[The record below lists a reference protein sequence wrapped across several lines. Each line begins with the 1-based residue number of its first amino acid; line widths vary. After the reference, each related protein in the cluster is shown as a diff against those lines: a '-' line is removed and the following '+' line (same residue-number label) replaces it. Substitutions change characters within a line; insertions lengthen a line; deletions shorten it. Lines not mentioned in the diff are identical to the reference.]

1 MMLPSELIKD
11 ENEFKHSC
19 SLYGK
24 ETVKILR
31 YIQENWKEQFFTEKG
46 DTKATALRH
55 QVKNIDLIINEIADA
70 NTASAP
76 EITL

>member
-1 MMLPSELIKD
+1 MMLPSELLKD

-24 ETVKILR
+24 DTVKILR
-31 YIQENWKEQFFTEKG
+31 YIQENWKEQFFTEKS
-46 DTKATALRH
+46 DNKATALRH

>member
-11 ENEFKHSC
+11 ETEFKHSC

-31 YIQENWKEQFFTEKG
+31 YIQENWKNQVFTEKSEAKQ
-46 DTKATALRH
+46 KALIY

>member
-11 ENEFKHSC
+11 ETEFKHSC
-19 SLYGK
+19 SVYGK

-31 YIQENWKEQFFTEKG
+31 FVQDQWKERVFTEK
-46 DTKATALRH
+46 DKTKQNALIY
-55 QVKNIDLIINEIADA
+55 QVRNIELIINEIADA
-70 NTASAP
+70 NTATAP

>member
-11 ENEFKHSC
+11 DTEFKHSC
-19 SLYGK
+19 SVYGK

-31 YIQENWKEQFFTEKG
+31 YVQDQWKERVFTEK
-46 DTKATALRH
+46 DKTKQNALIY
-55 QVKNIDLIINEIADA
+55 QVRNIELIINEILDA
-70 NTASAP
+70 NTATAP

>member
-31 YIQENWKEQFFTEKG
+31 YIQDNWKDQVFTEKA
-46 DTKATALRH
+46 DNKAMALRY
-55 QVKNIDLIINEIADA
+55 QVRNLDLIINEIADA

>member
-11 ENEFKHSC
+11 ETEFKHSC

-31 YIQENWKEQFFTEKG
+31 YIQDNWKNQVFTEKSEAKQ
-46 DTKATALRH
+46 KALIY